1 MSMHPTL
8 AQGPP
13 WDILFVGYGDWL
25 LWRWDGFRTR
35 SAQLCRFLARSDRFM
50 NMYVLN
56 ESIYLHHLQRGFAVP
71 RRERFRTLPVRG
83 GLRKEEEKI
92 HLLEPSRFLVGP
104 DRLKRRYTI
113 RLIRRSIRRLARPP
127 ILWIANVHRAHL
139 MEQIP
144 ASLKIFDA
152 IDDWESVSV
161 YRQLGQRIRSGYDTV
176 MEHADIIY
184 TVSTQLQKK
193 FQERSKTSHVRHLP
207 NGVDPQLFRLPA
219 EPPSVRQGTRKN
231 RRRVLTYV
239 GVLSE
244 RVDLDLI
251 EKISRDWPQCSFQLI
266 GPMSRAVEQRWTEL
280 QKIPN
285 LEWKGLVHHSKIPD
299 ILRSSDVLL
308 MPHMESSLSLSMDP
322 LKMYEYL
329 TTGLPIVS
337 TPVPPTG
344 EYDSLVHIGT
354 GQRFSELI
362 GVALD
367 EVLRPDAEDLWL
379 ARIEESRK
387 HHWDIRIARIESDIG
402 DLLKSSG

>member
-1 MSMHPTL
+1 
-8 AQGPP
+8 
-13 WDILFVGYGDWL
+13 
-25 LWRWDGFRTR
+25 
-35 SAQLCRFLARSDRFM
+35 M
-50 NMYVLN
+50 NLYVLN

-71 RRERFRTLPVRG
+71 RRERFRALPLRG
-83 GLRKEEEKI
+83 GLRKAEERI

-113 RLIRRSIRRLARPP
+113 RLIRKSLQKLARPP
-127 ILWIANVHRAHL
+127 ILWIANVHKAHL

-144 ASLKIFDA
+144 ASLRIFDA

-161 YRQLGQRIRSGYDTV
+161 YRKLGQGIRSGYDTV

-184 TVSTQLQKK
+184 TVSRHLQKK
-193 FQERSKTSHVRHLP
+193 FQERSKTPHVRHLP
-207 NGVDPQLFRLPA
+207 NGVDPRLFGFPA
-219 EPPSVRQGTRKN
+219 EPPSVRRGTRKN
-231 RRRVLTYV
+231 RRPVLTYV

-266 GPMSRAVEQRWTEL
+266 GPMSRAVERRWTEL
-280 QKIPN
+280 QRIPN
-285 LEWKGLVHHSKIPD
+285 LEWRGLVHHSKIPD

-308 MPHMESSLSLSMDP
+308 IPHMESPLSLSMDP

-337 TPVPPTG
+337 TPVPPMG

-354 GQRFSELI
+354 GQRFSEKV
-362 GVALD
+362 GAALD
-367 EVLRPDAEDLWL
+367 EVLRPDAEDLWH

-387 HHWDIRIARIESDIG
+387 HHWDTRTARIESDIAE
-402 DLLKSSG
+402 LLKSG

>member
-1 MSMHPTL
+1 
-8 AQGPP
+8 
-13 WDILFVGYGDWL
+13 
-25 LWRWDGFRTR
+25 
-35 SAQLCRFLARSDRFM
+35 
-50 NMYVLN
+50 
-56 ESIYLHHLQRGFAVP
+56 HHLQRGFAVP
-71 RRERFRTLPVRG
+71 RRERFRALPLRG
-83 GLRKEEEKI
+83 GLRKAEERI

-113 RLIRRSIRRLARPP
+113 RLIRKSLQKLARPP
-127 ILWIANVHRAHL
+127 ILWIANVHKAHL

-144 ASLKIFDA
+144 ASLRIFDA

-161 YRQLGQRIRSGYDTV
+161 YRKLGQGIRSGYDTV

-184 TVSTQLQKK
+184 TVSRHLQKK
-193 FQERSKTSHVRHLP
+193 FQERSKTPHVRHLP
-207 NGVDPQLFRLPA
+207 NGVDPRLFGFPA
-219 EPPSVRQGTRKN
+219 EPPSVRRGTRKN
-231 RRRVLTYV
+231 RRPVLTYV

-266 GPMSRAVEQRWTEL
+266 GPMSRAVERRWTEL
-280 QKIPN
+280 QRIPN
-285 LEWKGLVHHSKIPD
+285 LEWRGLVHHSKIPD

-308 MPHMESSLSLSMDP
+308 IPHMESPLSLSMDP

-337 TPVPPTG
+337 TPVPPMG

-354 GQRFSELI
+354 GQRFSEKV
-362 GVALD
+362 GDALD
-367 EVLRPDAEDLWL
+367 EVLRPDAEDLWH

-387 HHWDIRIARIESDIG
+387 HHWDTRTARIESDIAE
-402 DLLKSSG
+402 LLKSG